1 MAILQEE
8 RTQQQLTLR
17 ALHVF
22 GRNPA
27 KADTLLTNGD
37 ASQIHASIRWS
48 GKQWEIID
56 HSRNGTFIN
65 GQRLAANVWQALLPG
80 QKIRFAPGA
89 TLEWVVQSLDA
100 PSAMLLPLQGSDGQT
115 AILLKSIHF
124 LPDEEAPEASVYRS
138 PLGQWI
144 VETAQDDRVLQ
155 DGDTIDVGLLS
166 WRFHCAQ
173 GFEVTTNVR
182 ELAAPGSDGVLFD
195 FQVSRNEEHIVLNL
209 VSAHGQLSLGER
221 THHYSLL
228 TLARA
233 RWQDAQRG
241 LDASCQGWLAI
252 EQLAHMLGL
261 EQSHLNTHLFRARNQ
276 IAREFANASNIEN
289 VIERRRG
296 EVRFGAFAF
305 RIVRGDELEA
315 RFNPAGPAAPAYT
328 WHEPPW
334 PGQSPPVPAGT
345 GTPAPG
351 QKQ

>member
-37 ASQIHASIRWS
+37 ASQIHASIRWT

-56 HSRNGTFIN
+56 HSRNGTFVN
-65 GQRLAANVWQALLPG
+65 GQRLAANAWQALLPG
-80 QKIRFAPGA
+80 QKIRFAPGSK
-89 TLEWVVQSLDA
+89 LDWVVQSLDA
-100 PSAMLLPLQGSDGQT
+100 PCAMLLPLHATQAQA
-115 AILLKSIHF
+115 AILLKTIHF
-124 LPDEEAPEASVYRS
+124 LPDELAPETSIYRS
-138 PLGQWI
+138 PLGQW
-144 VETAQDDRVLQ
+144 VAETAHDDRVLQ
-155 DGDTIDVGLLS
+155 DGDTIEVGQQS

-182 ELAAPGSDGVLFD
+182 ELAAPGNDGVLFD
-195 FQVSRNEEHIVLNL
+195 FQVSRNEEHIVLT
-209 VSAHGQLSLGER
+209 VCSAGGPVSLGER

-233 RWQDAQRG
+233 RWQDTQRG
-241 LDASCQGWLAI
+241 LDASSQGWLAI

-261 EQSHLNTHLFRARNQ
+261 EQSHLNTQLFRARNQ
-276 IAREFANASNIEN
+276 IAREFAGASNIEN

-296 EVRFGAFAF
+296 EVRFGAFGC
-305 RIVRGDELEA
+305 RIVRGDQLEA
-315 RFNPAGPAAPAYT
+315 SFSATGHGVLAAVLTNTAAMAGTA
-328 WHEPPW
+328 
-334 PGQSPPVPAGT
+334 VPAT
-345 GTPAPG
+345 GNPV
-351 QKQ
+351 